1 MRIWIKGFRRTQW
14 QSSLASTLM
23 TLALSGMAGVGA
35 VIAAR
40 AVSDTIPIP
49 VLLIA
54 LLSIAPLAILAWTH
68 FDLFAFLAFATLG
81 IVKWEPA
88 PVDLLITFLLGLGL
102 LAGRLSLESLRGS
115 SLIHTG
121 CWIFATLNLVALLVA
136 DDLGYSLRYA
146 AITFYL
152 IALSYFVKLY
162 VTSFERMRLLMLGY
176 VGGAAASVLL
186 VGLEMSG
193 LLPTSEVFVFENRA
207 RALFKDANV
216 FAPFLVLPI
225 VFLIDELIRPRL
237 IRRGYWLKI
246 AAIAALSSGV
256 FLSFSRAAWANLIL
270 SVTIYVLLMLP
281 SLSVRQ
287 WLQLLLPGI
296 SGGVLLLV
304 LVVQLELLG
313 FLRSRATLVQSY
325 DVDRFSTQAEGIE
338 AGLSHLFGIG
348 PGMLFN
354 AHSLYVRTFAEYG
367 IFGLVTLLALILALV
382 GGSLRRA
389 PGSNDRVYGLSSR
402 VVVACWIGLLL
413 NSVVIDTI
421 HWRYFW
427 VMFALGWIM
436 TFPSTASARGSAAAG
451 EDSGAFVIGKETLF
465 VWESGAP
472 PGLPAEERSP
482 RRNTRTGAA
491 RSRV

>member
-1 MRIWIKGFRRTQW
+1 MRIWIEGFRRAQW

-23 TLALSGMAGVGA
+23 TLALSGLAGVGA
-35 VIAAR
+35 VIVAR
-40 AVSDTIPIP
+40 AVPDTIPIP

-54 LLSIAPLAILAWTH
+54 LLCLAPLAILAWAH
-68 FDLFAFLAFATLG
+68 FDLFAFLAVATLG

-136 DDLGYSLRYA
+136 EDLGYSLRYA

-162 VTSFERMRLLMLGY
+162 VTSSERMRLLMLGY

-193 LLPTSEVFVFENRA
+193 LLPTGDVFVFENRA

-256 FLSFSRAAWANLIL
+256 FLSFSRAAWANLML
-270 SVTIYVLLMLP
+270 SVMIYVLLTLP

-296 SGGVLLLV
+296 SGAVLLLA
-304 LVVQLELLG
+304 LVVQLQLLD

-325 DVDRFSTQAEGIE
+325 DIDRFSTQAEGIE

-389 PGSNDRVYGLSSR
+389 LGRNDRVYGLSSR

-436 TFPSTASARGSAAAG
+436 TFPATASGRGSAATD
-451 EDSGAFVIGKETLF
+451 EVSEAFVIGKETLF
-465 VWESGAP
+465 VSEELRPSRPPRSGAFTS
-472 PGLPAEERSP
+472 RDP
-482 RRNTRTGAA
+482 RTRAA
-491 RSRV
+491 RSWV

>member
-1 MRIWIKGFRRTQW
+1 MRMWVKGDRREQ
-14 QSSLASTLM
+14 QRPSSSSNLI
-23 TLALSGMAGVGA
+23 TLALSGIAGAGVA
-35 VIAAR
+35 ILIR
-40 AVSDTIPIP
+40 AVPDTIPIP
-49 VLLIA
+49 LLLIA
-54 LLSIAPLAILAWTH
+54 LLGVAPLAALVWARY
-68 FDLFAFLAFATLG
+68 DLFTFLAFATLG
-81 IVKWEPA
+81 VVKWEPA
-88 PVDLLITFLLGLGL
+88 PVDLLITFLLCLGL
-102 LAGRLSLESLRGS
+102 LAGHLSLESLRGS
-115 SLIHTG
+115 LIIHVG
-121 CWIFATLNLVALLVA
+121 CWVFAILNLVALLIA
-136 DDLGYSLRYA
+136 DDLRYSLRYT

-162 VTSFERMRLLMLGY
+162 VTSSERMRLLLLGY
-176 VGGAAASVLL
+176 VVGAVMSVLL

-193 LLPTSEVFVFENRA
+193 LLPTRELFVFENRA

-225 VFLIDELIRPRL
+225 VFLIDELIHPNL
-237 IRRGYWLKI
+237 IRGGSWLKI

-270 SVTIYVLLMLP
+270 TVTIYVLLKLP
-281 SLSVRQ
+281 SLSLRQ
-287 WLQLLLPGI
+287 WLQLLLPGMI
-296 SGGVLLLV
+296 GAAGLLV
-304 LVVQLELLG
+304 LIVQLRLLD
-313 FLRSRATLVQSY
+313 FLRSRAMLMQSY

-382 GGSLRRA
+382 GGSLWRA
-389 PGSNDRVYGLSSR
+389 LGRNDRVYGLSSR

-436 TFPSTASARGSAAAG
+436 TCPSTLSVRGRAATNG
-451 EDSGAFVIGKETLF
+451 V
-465 VWESGAP
+465 
-472 PGLPAEERSP
+472 
-482 RRNTRTGAA
+482 
-491 RSRV
+491 

>member
-1 MRIWIKGFRRTQW
+1 M
-14 QSSLASTLM
+14 
-23 TLALSGMAGVGA
+23 
-35 VIAAR
+35 
-40 AVSDTIPIP
+40 
-49 VLLIA
+49 LLIA
-54 LLSIAPLAILAWTH
+54 LLSIAPLAALAWAY

-88 PVDLLITFLLGLGL
+88 PVDLLITFLLGLGF
-102 LAGRLSLESLRGS
+102 LAGRLSPDSLRGS
-115 SLIHTG
+115 LLIHAG

-136 DDLGYSLRYA
+136 DDLRYSLRYT

-162 VTSFERMRLLMLGY
+162 VTSSDRMRVLMLGY
-176 VGGAAASVLL
+176 VGGAVASVLL
-186 VGLEMSG
+186 VGLQMSG
-193 LLPTSEVFVFENRA
+193 VLPTRELFVFENRA

-225 VFLIDELIRPRL
+225 VFLIDELIRPEL

-270 SVTIYVLLMLP
+270 SVMIYMLLTLP

-287 WLQLLLPGI
+287 WLQLFLPGI
-296 SGGVLLLV
+296 SGAVLLVV
-304 LVVQLELLG
+304 LVVQLQLLD
-313 FLRSRATLVQSY
+313 FLRSRATLMQSY

-382 GGSLRRA
+382 GGSLWRA
-389 PGSNDRVYGLSSR
+389 LGRNDRVYGLSSR

-436 TFPSTASARGSAAAG
+436 TCPSTLSVRGRAAANG
-451 EDSGAFVIGKETLF
+451 V
-465 VWESGAP
+465 
-472 PGLPAEERSP
+472 
-482 RRNTRTGAA
+482 
-491 RSRV
+491 